1 MEQGPAGPCL
11 SLLCVVVDKQESSE
25 GEGLGGDQ
33 QGEGVGAYIM
43 QLKKKGWRKKF
54 LTCKK
59 MAIGHSLVNKSR
71 RKGLS

>member
-1 MEQGPAGPCL
+1 MRSVEGVQMEQGPAGPCL

-43 QLKKKGWRKKF
+43 QLKKKG
-54 LTCKK
+54 
-59 MAIGHSLVNKSR
+59 GEKS
-71 RKGLS
+71 S

>member
-43 QLKKKGWRKKF
+43 QLKKKG
-54 LTCKK
+54 
-59 MAIGHSLVNKSR
+59 GEKS
-71 RKGLS
+71 S